1 VFCEILQIVISAA
14 LNVFTQFT
22 RPIISAA
29 LGDRPHST
37 YVPVIERS
45 RDVGFIQVAF
55 WSSSGAEMTASS
67 RLPFGHRAERR

>member
-45 RDVGFIQVAF
+45 RDDRGRVD
-55 WSSSGAEMTASS
+55 EASQAIS
-67 RLPFGHRAERR
+67 QDVLKG